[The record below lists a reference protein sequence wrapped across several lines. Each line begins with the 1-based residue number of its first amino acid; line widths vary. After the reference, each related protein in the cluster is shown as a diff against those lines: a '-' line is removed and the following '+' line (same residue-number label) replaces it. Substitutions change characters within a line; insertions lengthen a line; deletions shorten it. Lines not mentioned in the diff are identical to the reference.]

1 MKIGILGGGKVG
13 CCLADYVKAKGSL
26 CGITANSPAHC
37 EQLAEKYQLPV
48 MTNAKLVAEAEVIL
62 LTVPDRL
69 VEAVANTIANTCCG
83 AVQGKVFLHV
93 SGSLG
98 LEPLAALAESGAS
111 VGSMHPLQS
120 FAANVKT
127 ALEGVYMAIDGDTT
141 AQAKAKEIALSLGGN
156 PFYVPAQERA
166 AYHAAACICSNYAVT
181 VEALAQHLMARWTG
195 SEEAAWEALKPLFK
209 GTADNLLR
217 TNNAERVL
225 TGPIGRGDGS
235 TLIKHLA
242 VLPTEL
248 VPLYCSLGRETIAV
262 ALANGTIDGK
272 IAEQLHA
279 ILQQKENPED

>member
-1 MKIGILGGGKVG
+1 MKIGIVGGGKVG
-13 CCLADYVKAKGSL
+13 CSLADYLKANGSL
-26 CGITANSPAHC
+26 CGITASSPAHC
-37 EQLAEKYQLPV
+37 EQLAARYQLPV
-48 MTNAKLVAEAEVIL
+48 MTNAKLVTEAEVIL

-69 VEAVANTIANTCCG
+69 VEAVANTLANTCSST
-83 AVQGKVFLHV
+83 VQGKVFLHV

-98 LEPLAALAESGAS
+98 LEPLADLAESGAN

-127 ALEGVYMAIDGDTT
+127 ALEGVYMAIDGDAV

-156 PFYVPAQERA
+156 PFYVPAKERA

-181 VEALAQHLMARWTG
+181 VETLAQHLMARWTG
-195 SEEAAWEALKPLFK
+195 SEEAAWAALKPLFK

-217 TNNAERVL
+217 TDNAEKVL
-225 TGPIGRGDGS
+225 TGPIGRGDGT
-235 TLIKHLA
+235 TLVKHLA

-279 ILQQKENPED
+279 ILQHKENPED